1 MKRTLWLLI
10 GCVLFFS
17 SCRWDVGAWWS
28 DDAEKEESRIFRY
41 DRLMDEFVSLNSFSA
56 LQRMN
61 TEFPTPTRLLIED
74 VLGIGLVEDA
84 HIEQHLRDYFLDSTM
99 QVLLQDVHLE
109 YSDLTAE
116 EKELSSVFS
125 QVKKTDP
132 DFKIPFIYAQISGL
146 NQSIVVGDS
155 ILGISLDKYLGL
167 DYPLYKKYYHG
178 YQRQMMD
185 RSRLVPDAA
194 FYYLSHTYPLEEGKG
209 HTLLDFIVDYGK
221 MHWVIAQCRHVSLEE
236 EAGFTKERADWCHKH
251 EARLWRWLQDRHALA
266 GNDSAVVAAF
276 MLPCTEQAVKE
287 KKSANQIGLWFGL
300 QIVDCYMKSHPELS
314 VGELLR
320 RQDYG
325 TILRESG
332 YNPVK

>member
-17 SCRWDVGAWWS
+17 SCRWDVDAWWS
-28 DDAEKEESRIFRY
+28 DEAGKEESRIFRY
-41 DRLMDEFVSLNSFSA
+41 DRLVDEFVSLNSFSA

-74 VLGIGLVEDA
+74 VLGIGRVEDA

-99 QVLLQDVHLE
+99 QVLLQDVHSE
-109 YSDLTAE
+109 YSDLSE
-116 EKELSSVFS
+116 EEEELSAVFN
-125 QVKKTDP
+125 QVKASDP
-132 DFKIPFIYAQISGL
+132 DFKVPFIYAQISGL

-155 ILGISLDKYLGL
+155 ILGISLDKYLGR
-167 DYPLYKKYYHG
+167 DYPLYKKYYHD

-194 FYYLSHTYPLEEGKG
+194 FYYLSHTYPLDEGKP

-221 MHWVIAQCRHVSLEE
+221 LHWVIAHCRNVPLEE
-236 EAGFTKERADWCHKH
+236 DAGFTEERVNWCRSN
-251 EARLWRWLQDRHALA
+251 EARLWQWLQDRHALSGA
-266 GNDSAVVAAF
+266 DSTIVATF
-276 MLPCTEQAVKE
+276 MLPNTAQAVEK

-300 QIVDCYMKSHPELS
+300 QIVDAYMKSHPKMS

-320 RQDYG
+320 RRDYE
-325 TILRESG
+325 TMFRESG
-332 YNPVK
+332 WHPVK